1 MTLLSFRNGVAFI
14 RKPFYCYIVKVC
26 HVKLENDTHEA
37 CKKQRFPPEKHIQ
50 LAVESV
56 NNYVF
61 ELNGLQL
68 AEIHIM
74 LAESNPEKDKRKKTN
89 STGLQQDFGIITS
102 LYKKIQ
108 IKLQE
113 LGGKSYYQIVER

>member
-56 NNYVF
+56 NSYVF

-74 LAESNPEKDKRKKTN
+74 QSLIQKKTRKKTN

>member
-1 MTLLSFRNGVAFI
+1 M
-14 RKPFYCYIVKVC
+14 KVC
-26 HVKLENDTHEA
+26 HVKLENDTHKA

-56 NNYVF
+56 NSYVF

-74 LAESNPEKDKRKKTN
+74 LAESNQKKTREKN
-89 STGLQQDFGIITS
+89 
-102 LYKKIQ
+102 
-108 IKLQE
+108 KLDRFTTRFWHNNQF
-113 LGGKSYYQIVER
+113 V

>member
-1 MTLLSFRNGVAFI
+1 MIEFLKWCCI
-14 RKPFYCYIVKVC
+14 YRKAIYGYIVKVC
-26 HVKLENDTHEA
+26 HVKLENDTHKA

-56 NNYVF
+56 NSYVF

-74 LAESNPEKDKRKKTN
+74 LAESNPEKDKRKKQTRQVYN
-89 STGLQQDFGIITS
+89 
-102 LYKKIQ
+102 KI
-108 IKLQE
+108 LA
-113 LGGKSYYQIVER
+113 

>member
-1 MTLLSFRNGVAFI
+1 M
-14 RKPFYCYIVKVC
+14 
-26 HVKLENDTHEA
+26 KLENDTHKA

-56 NNYVF
+56 NSYVF

-113 LGGKSYYQIVER
+113 